1 MQTSSSQDKHFGF
14 LMTPRR
20 GGRASA
26 GVGTFSFMDL
36 RAQLRNLD
44 DSLGD
49 FKATDRA
56 PDQLIAL
63 FNVLLGEAK
72 KVQGENPVVAAIAE
86 VEPHGLGE
94 SINAGGLK
102 ALTGQLLTAIPRSA
116 PTVI

>member
-1 MQTSSSQDKHFGF
+1 
-14 LMTPRR
+14 
-20 GGRASA
+20 
-26 GVGTFSFMDL
+26 MDL

-44 DSLGD
+44 KSLGA

-56 PDQLIAL
+56 PDQLIDL

-72 KVQGENPVVAAIAE
+72 KGHGDNPVVSAIAE

-102 ALTGQLLTAIPRSA
+102 ALTGQLLTAIPGAA